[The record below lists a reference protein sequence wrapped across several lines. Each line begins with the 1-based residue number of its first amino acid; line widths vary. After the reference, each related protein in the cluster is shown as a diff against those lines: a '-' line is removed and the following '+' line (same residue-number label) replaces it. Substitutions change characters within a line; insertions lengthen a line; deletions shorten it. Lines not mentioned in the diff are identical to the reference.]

1 MRCSFTPTY
10 RFHFVKALYHKLKN
24 VQAAHGKPFSGTFLV
39 PENENVKLRSYLTIL
54 KKYFSGTKVQ
64 FAASFLDHRDDA
76 ANSINLL
83 HAFFNG

>member
-1 MRCSFTPTY
+1 M
-10 RFHFVKALYHKLKN
+10 KALYHKLKN
-24 VQAAHGKPFSGTFLV
+24 VQAAQAAQAAHGKPFSGTFLV

-64 FAASFLDHRDDA
+64 FAASFLAHGDNA

-83 HAFFNG
+83 YAFFNG